1 MKIKRVGTYLT
12 GFKYYNYNNEE
23 IIDDIK
29 ITNIKKLKI
38 PPCYNNVVILNNK
51 KIVAY
56 GYDSKGRKQVVY
68 NTKYIEKQNEKKYD
82 KIER

>member
-51 KIVAY
+51 KIPFICQ
-56 GYDSKGRKQVVY
+56 KKFLNCKNKQQLPFDF
-68 NTKYIEKQNEKKYD
+68 YITNLN
-82 KIER
+82 IGN

>member
-38 PPCYNNVVILNNK
+38 PPCYNNVVI
-51 KIVAY
+51 
-56 GYDSKGRKQVVY
+56 
-68 NTKYIEKQNEKKYD
+68 
-82 KIER
+82 